1 LPQEIKQLIMRNYYK
16 LNIETIVAKKYKND
30 QKYYDDFI
38 EVKDAIKKQ
47 LRDKPKN
54 PHLLWST

>member
-1 LPQEIKQLIMRNYYK
+1 MRNYYK